1 VLAKSIS
8 KHYIIATRDMERLKM
23 SENSDSPQ
31 SKGGKARRRAT
42 TADQRSE
49 IAKAGAAARWA
60 KANAIPQAEFGSS
73 ETPLLVGDIELDCYV
88 LNNSQ
93 RVISQRGLFRGLN
106 VARGGPRED
115 MRPDDG
121 GAELPRF
128 ATQDWLLPFL
138 SSDLLMALRNPIL
151 FSAPGLPRIY
161 GYPATILTE
170 ICDAILAARSAGTTT
185 SRQDAIV
192 QRAELLIRAFAKVG
206 IIALVD
212 EATGYQQFR
221 ARDEL
226 QKILAAYISPE
237 LMPYTPRF
245 PQNFYS
251 ELHRVRGWKYA
262 PGSTKRNHYIGRLT
276 NELIYKQLPPGV
288 LDELR
293 NKNPVVNQIK
303 RRKHKHY
310 QFLTEDIGDP
320 HLGKQIDAVTTLLSV
335 SDNWAEFAR
344 LFSKKFKPREPDLFT
359 IAPPEIDDDGDEN
372 A

>member
-1 VLAKSIS
+1 MGILVTEPTK
-8 KHYIIATRDMERLKM
+8 
-23 SENSDSPQ
+23 Q
-31 SKGGKARRRAT
+31 SKGGAARAEKTSAPR
-42 TADQRSE
+42 RSE
-49 IAKAGAAARWA
+49 IAKAGALARWA
-60 KANAIPQAEFGSS
+60 KANAIPQAEFGSAD
-73 ETPLLVGDIELDCYV
+73 TPLRVGDIDLDCYV

-106 VARGGPRED
+106 AARGGPRDD
-115 MRPDDG
+115 MRADEG

-128 ATQDWLLPFL
+128 ATQDWLLPSL
-138 SSDLLMALRNPIL
+138 SNDLLMALRNPIL
-151 FSAPGLPRIY
+151 FSAPGTPRVY
-161 GYPATILTE
+161 GYPATILPD
-170 ICDAILAARSAGTTT
+170 ICDAILAARVAGKTT
-185 SRQDAIV
+185 SRQDVIV
-192 QRAELLIRAFAKVG
+192 QRAENLVRAFAKVG

-237 LMPYTPRF
+237 LMPYTSRF

-293 NKNPVVNQIK
+293 SKNPVARETK

-310 QFLTEDIGDP
+310 QFLTEDVGDP
-320 HLGKQIDAVTTLLSV
+320 HLGKQVDAITTLLTV
-335 SDNWAEFAR
+335 SDNWAEFVR
-344 LFSKKFKPREPDLFT
+344 LFSKKFKPREPDLFALR
-359 IAPPEIDDDGDEN
+359 APDDEDAGAEIS
-372 A
+372 

>member
-1 VLAKSIS
+1 MSTGAI
-8 KHYIIATRDMERLKM
+8 RM

-31 SKGGKARRRAT
+31 RRGGRARARST
-42 TADQRSE
+42 TAEQRSE
-49 IAKAGAAARWA
+49 IARAGAAARWA
-60 KANAIPQAEFGSS
+60 RANSIPQAEFGSS
-73 ETPLLVGDIELDCYV
+73 DTPLRVGEIELDCYV

-93 RVISQRGLFRGLN
+93 RVISQRGVFRGLN

-138 SSDLLMALRNPIL
+138 PNDLLMALRNPIL
-151 FSAPGLPRIY
+151 FSAPGIAKIY

-170 ICDAILAARSAGTTT
+170 ICDAILAARAAGKTTP
-185 SRQDAIV
+185 RQDAIV
-192 QRAELLIRAFAKVG
+192 QRAELLVRAFAKVG

-226 QKILAAYISPE
+226 QRILAAYISPE
-237 LMPYTPRF
+237 LMPYTSRF
-245 PQNFYS
+245 PQNFYF

-262 PGSTKRNHYIGRLT
+262 PGSNKRNHYIGRLT

-293 NKNPVVNQIK
+293 NKNPVVSEK
-303 RRKHKHY
+303 RRRKHKHY
-310 QFLTEDIGDP
+310 QFLTEEIGDP
-320 HLGKQIDAVTTLLSV
+320 HLGKQIDAITTLLSV
-335 SDNWAEFAR
+335 SDNWSEFVR
-344 LFSKKFKPREPDLFT
+344 LFSKKFKPREPDLFS
-359 IAPPEIDDDGDEN
+359 IPPPESDDGGDES